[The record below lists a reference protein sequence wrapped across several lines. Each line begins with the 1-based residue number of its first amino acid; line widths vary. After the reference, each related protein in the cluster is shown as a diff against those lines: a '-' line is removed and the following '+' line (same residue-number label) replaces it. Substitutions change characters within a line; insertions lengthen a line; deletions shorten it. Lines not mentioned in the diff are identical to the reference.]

1 MKSRSRPNRA
11 VAALAVASLAAA
23 CATNPVT
30 GKKEL
35 VLVSEAQEIQIGQ
48 AEAQRVNQE
57 MGLYDDP
64 ELEAYV
70 SEIGM
75 RLAKSS
81 ERPDIPWRFHILDSP
96 VVNAFAL
103 PGGPVYLTR
112 GILAHMNSEA
122 AMAGILG
129 HEIGHITARHIVQQI
144 SRAQLANIGM
154 GVGMIFVPEVR
165 PYGDLIQTGLG
176 VLFLKFS
183 RDDERESDTLGVRYS
198 LSAGYDAAEMASFFD
213 VLRRLGEKSG
223 QAIPS
228 WMSTHPDPQDRQAR
242 ILQQVQTSGPTG
254 ELALKQEDFLRR
266 IEGMVFGE
274 NPRQGF
280 MDGSRFKHPDLRFQ
294 LDFPQGWKVQNL
306 PSTVMVAEPEGRAAI
321 QLTATRVQ
329 EGTRPDAYGESF
341 FRQHGLEY
349 RTGERIRVSNFQ
361 AYRAP
366 FRARISA
373 GYVLG
378 EAGFIRDGEL
388 MYEILA
394 YTMQSSFDQYRRT
407 FQRVIGSY
415 DRLRDRDALN
425 IQPQRIK
432 LFRVPETMTL
442 RQALARA
449 DVDEDL
455 MLELALVNNAELDD
469 SVEAGTL
476 LKALEG
482 RRPTGSRR
490 R

>member
-1 MKSRSRPNRA
+1 
-11 VAALAVASLAAA
+11 
-23 CATNPVT
+23 
-30 GKKEL
+30 
-35 VLVSEAQEIQIGQ
+35 
-48 AEAQRVNQE
+48 
-57 MGLYDDP
+57 
-64 ELEAYV
+64 
-70 SEIGM
+70 
-75 RLAKSS
+75 
-81 ERPDIPWRFHILDSP
+81 
-96 VVNAFAL
+96 
-103 PGGPVYLTR
+103 
-112 GILAHMNSEA
+112 
-122 AMAGILG
+122 
-129 HEIGHITARHIVQQI
+129 
-144 SRAQLANIGM
+144 
-154 GVGMIFVPEVR
+154 
-165 PYGDLIQTGLG
+165 
-176 VLFLKFS
+176 
-183 RDDERESDTLGVRYS
+183 
-198 LSAGYDAAEMASFFD
+198 
-213 VLRRLGEKSG
+213 
-223 QAIPS
+223 
-228 WMSTHPDPQDRQAR
+228 MSTHPDPQDRQAR
-242 ILQQVQTSGPTG
+242 ILQQVQTGGTTG
-254 ELALKQEDFLRR
+254 KLESRQEDFLRR

-280 MDGSRFKHPDLRFQ
+280 MDGSRFKHPDLKFQ

-329 EGTRPDAYGESF
+329 EETQPDAYGESF
-341 FRQHGLEY
+341 FRQNGLEY

-394 YTMQSSFDQYRRT
+394 YTMQSSFDRYRRI

-425 IQPQRIK
+425 VQPQRIK

-442 RQALARA
+442 RQALSRA

-455 MLELALVNNAELDD
+455 MPELALVNNTELDD
-469 SVEAGTL
+469 LVEAGKL
-476 LKALEG
+476 LKTIEG
-482 RRPTGSRR
+482 RRPAGSRR